1 MDFKARRLVKP
12 PDLNPRGTLFGGTL
26 LAWLDEEAAIFTK
39 CQLGTN
45 LVVTKLISE
54 INFLAPAFQGD
65 VVEIGFEVVK
75 LGTTSITL
83 KCVAINQDTKK
94 EIVTIDKFVFVSV
107 DENGVPKPHG
117 VVIPK
122 DE

>member
-1 MDFKARRLVKP
+1 MEYHSRRLVKP
-12 PDLNPRGTLFGGTL
+12 QDLNPRGTLFGGTL

-54 INFLAPAFQGD
+54 INFLSPAFQGD
-65 VVEIGFEVVK
+65 VVTIGFEVVR

-83 KCVAINQDTKK
+83 KCVAINQDTDK

-117 VVIPK
+117 AIPK
-122 DE
+122 I